1 MSMKFRCFLC
11 FLTAL
16 LLISGCAGKEDGKKY
31 PSEYEPSPSPKMSEL
46 RLPSSSRRAGGC
58 GFQRTGTNRLQQYK
72 QRISAGQAFAQA

>member
-1 MSMKFRCFLC
+1 MSMKFRRFLC

-46 RLPSSSRRAGGC
+46 RLPSSPGEQVAVDSSG
-58 GFQRTGTNRLQQYK
+58 LVQQYK